1 MDLDVQENKSL
12 NHDQNQNK
20 LPQKKQNKT
29 KQKTKQT
36 KFFLVF
42 LNSNTP
48 IEIIFLSKYIS

>member
-29 KQKTKQT
+29 KNKTDK
-36 KFFLVF
+36 
-42 LNSNTP
+42 
-48 IEIIFLSKYIS
+48 IFLSFFKFKHTDRNNFSL